1 MKTLRQKFALIL
13 ALTMIMLLLCSCG
26 SNGGKYT
33 ADISDS
39 WYNESAEW
47 DYGWDMDFEEEAIL
61 GAAAAPAAPTD
72 AQNTNKKTD
81 ASDDSY
87 ESQRKIIKNGNLYI
101 ETLEFDKFIREL
113 EASVTTYNGYVE
125 YSSQYGSKNYRSASY
140 TIRVPYQNYDE
151 FVSVIGDLGT
161 VTSSNTSVDDVTL
174 QYVDIEARISALTA
188 QRDSYMSLLDRAN
201 TIEEILEIQRY
212 LSDVNYQI
220 ESYTSQL
227 NTLKN
232 KVSYSTVTLS
242 IDEVA
247 RVTPAEPKTVW
258 ERISQNLSANMYDI
272 TEGLKDLFVG
282 IVSATPYLVIYAI
295 FIGIIVVIVVMIHKA
310 NKRRAQRRLEEF
322 MKNQERNDPQNGV
335 EK

>member
-13 ALTMIMLLLCSCG
+13 ALMITMLLLCSCG
-26 SNGGKYT
+26 SSGGKYS
-33 ADISDS
+33 AGISDS

-72 AQNTNKKTD
+72 APNSNHKTET
-81 ASDDSY
+81 SEDSY
-87 ESQRKIIKNGNLYI
+87 ESQRKIIKNGNLSI

-113 EASVTTYNGYVE
+113 EASVATYNGYVE

-140 TIRVPYQNYDE
+140 TIRVPYQKYDE

-174 QYVDIEARISALTA
+174 QYVDIEARISALIA

-201 TIEEILEIQRY
+201 TIEEILQIQSY
-212 LSDVNYQI
+212 LTDVNYQI

-232 KVSYSTVTLS
+232 KVSYSTVTLN

-258 ERISQNLSANMYDI
+258 ERISQNLSENMYDI

-322 MKNQERNDPQNGV
+322 MKNQERNDHQNGI